1 MTLNKSLHRFAVSSV
16 LTLAALS
23 AIPGTASAQL
33 GKQQGL
39 VEPNVAADT
48 TLASLPHLNAAI
60 AQSLKEA
67 RPILSV
73 VALDS
78 IFASKGLNKTQRT
91 ELYAKTFV
99 HVDVNRGT
107 DAELMLIPGVDAK
120 KLTAIKAGRPW
131 KSFDEFTFAISK
143 ATSAA
148 EAARLQQYV
157 FIPIEL
163 NTFTE
168 AIMDSFA
175 SIGVGTRQWKREF
188 AEYRPWT
195 SMEQFDRE
203 ISKYLRSR
211 PAELNRLKRY
221 VIIDKQ

>member
-1 MTLNKSLHRFAVSSV
+1 MTSYRIAFSTA
-16 LTLAALS
+16 LTLAAL
-23 AIPGTASAQL
+23 ATIARPAQAQL

-39 VEPNVAADT
+39 VEPNVAADST
-48 TLASLPHLNAAI
+48 MAALPHLNAAI

-67 RPILSV
+67 RPILGI

-78 IFASKGLNKTQRT
+78 ILASKGLSKPQRT
-91 ELYAKTFV
+91 ELYGKAFV

-107 DAELMLIPGVDAK
+107 DAEFLLIPGVDAK
-120 KLTAIKAGRPW
+120 KLTAIKSGRPW
-131 KSFDEFTFAISK
+131 KTFEQFQAAITK
-143 ATSAA
+143 ATNAA
-148 EAARLQQYV
+148 EATRLEQYV

-168 AIMDSFA
+168 PTMDTFA

-211 PAELNRLKRY
+211 PNELYRLKRY
-221 VIIDKQ
+221 VIIDK

>member
-1 MTLNKSLHRFAVSSV
+1 MKLNGFKLTSV

-23 AIPGTASAQL
+23 ATVAGTASAQL

-39 VEPNVAADT
+39 VEPNVAADST
-48 TLASLPHLNAAI
+48 VAALPHLNAAI

-73 VALDS
+73 VAFDS
-78 IFASKGLNKTQRT
+78 ILSSKGLNKTQRA
-91 ELYAKTFV
+91 ELYAKAFV
-99 HVDVNRGT
+99 HVDINRGT
-107 DAELMLIPGVDAK
+107 DAELMLIPGVDSK

-131 KSFDEFTFAISK
+131 HTFSEFHDVMSK
-143 ATSAA
+143 AASAA
-148 EAARLQQYV
+148 EASRLEQYL

-203 ISKYLRSR
+203 IGKYVRSR
-211 PAELNRLKRY
+211 PTELNRLRRY
-221 VIIDKQ
+221 VIIDKK